1 MVDGSATSKSA
12 PGATALARIPFSA
25 SNWNSIDC
33 VALCFGLL
41 EARRKMQSRNYLV
54 IAIAA
59 LIVVV
64 LLAYAYR
71 GSEVSTVAPTEGP
84 QQEQT
89 QPPADT
95 KPGQ

>member
-1 MVDGSATSKSA
+1 
-12 PGATALARIPFSA
+12 
-25 SNWNSIDC
+25 
-33 VALCFGLL
+33 
-41 EARRKMQSRNYLV
+41 MQSRNYLV

-71 GSEVSTVAPTEGP
+71 GSDVSTVAPTEGL

-89 QPPADT
+89 QPPAET